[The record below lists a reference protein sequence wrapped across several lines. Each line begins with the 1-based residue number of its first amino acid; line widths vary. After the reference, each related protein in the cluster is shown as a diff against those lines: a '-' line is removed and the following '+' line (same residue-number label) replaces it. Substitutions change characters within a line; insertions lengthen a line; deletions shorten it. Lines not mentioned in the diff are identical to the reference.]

1 MTSKCYNVYFNR
13 DYLKVDK
20 DGHLENPDVLKIIEL
35 VFDDEISEEPID
47 IRRVNKNGEVM
58 EEYPDL
64 SDLEYS
70 GDDDDP
76 SIDKALTR
84 FYDWLHDHL
93 VWTELYHATYWEP
106 AEYIC
111 IGIDG
116 CVPTAED
123 LKWDWW
129 DNGGKEQT
137 LYDL

>member
-1 MTSKCYNVYFNR
+1 MTEKSYGIYFDR
-13 DYLKVDK
+13 CALKVDH
-20 DGHLENPDVLKIIEL
+20 DGSLLNPEALFIIEF
-35 VFDDEISEEPID
+35 VFDEEISEEPIN
-47 IRRVNKNGEVM
+47 IRRVNKNGDVI

-76 SIDKALTR
+76 SIDKALGR

-93 VWTELYHATYWEP
+93 AWSELYHSTYWEP

-123 LKWDWW
+123 RKFDWW

-137 LYDL
+137 LYGL